1 MFAVD
6 EKLHWTF
13 RLYDVD
19 GNGEIDIFEME
30 KMFVSLCSIV
40 EGSENDQLKR
50 NRKEQEKSVLAEKIR
65 QEKEELLMM
74 LERER
79 EMENMKYKVNAM
91 SENFKLKMQKSKESR
106 LSSLRRRTKSG
117 KGGKDRKKRR
127 DATEETRVR
136 VETVTGIASLLTD
149 PSRDFRKFDSR
160 RRAQEVSIVK
170 EN

>member
-1 MFAVD
+1 
-6 EKLHWTF
+6 
-13 RLYDVD
+13 
-19 GNGEIDIFEME
+19 ME

-79 EMENMKYKVNAM
+79 EIENMKYKVNAM

-106 LSSLRRRTKSG
+106 LSSLRRRSKSG
-117 KGGKDRKKRR
+117 KDERIVK
-127 DATEETRVR
+127 R
-136 VETVTGIASLLTD
+136 VETPTQRRPGPRWTPCRGSRACSPTPAGTSGSLTTGGGH
-149 PSRDFRKFDSR
+149 R
-160 RRAQEVSIVK
+160 R
-170 EN
+170 

>member
-1 MFAVD
+1 MNKRIFAVD

-79 EMENMKYKVNAM
+79 EMENMKYKFKNGMKVQHTKFQSV
-91 SENFKLKMQKSKESR
+91 SESTRTSLAHFSESPQKDVGIMA
-106 LSSLRRRTKSG
+106 LRWQNYKAHFYTQGNHCLLNCLINIHSI
-117 KGGKDRKKRR
+117 DSQ
-127 DATEETRVR
+127 
-136 VETVTGIASLLTD
+136 IAS
-149 PSRDFRKFDSR
+149 SRNFGN
-160 RRAQEVSIVK
+160 EI
-170 EN
+170 

>member
-1 MFAVD
+1 M
-6 EKLHWTF
+6 
-13 RLYDVD
+13 YDVD
-19 GNGEIDIFEME
+19 GNGEIDVFEME

-79 EMENMKYKVNAM
+79 ELENMKYKVNAM
-91 SENFKLKMQKSKESR
+91 SENFKQKMQKSKESR
-106 LSSLRRRTKSG
+106 LSSLRRRTKAG
-117 KGGKDRKKRR
+117 KGGNDRKKRR
-127 DATEETRVR
+127 DATEETRAR
-136 VETVTGIASLLTD
+136 VEAVTGIASLLTD

-160 RRAQEVSIVK
+160 RRAQEVDTVTSAVT
-170 EN
+170 NQRPSF